1 MRVLSAVAEHGSIAA
16 AAQALAFTPS
26 AVSQQIA
33 TLEREAGVAL
43 VERGPRSVR
52 LTEAGRALVAHTDGI
67 VASLAAA
74 EAEIQAIAGL
84 RGGML
89 RLSSFPTAFATI
101 MPHAIGEFRR
111 RHPAVEL
118 SLTDIMDKLV
128 VDDWGQCKAGMFGS
142 LRAHVDAGKLSEA
155 TLYAE
160 LGEIVAGR
168 KRGRERD
175 DETILLWHR
184 GLSLSDI
191 ALGAAMLDKAARMGV
206 GQTLRYA

>member
-1 MRVLSAVAEHGSIAA
+1 MLDVRRMRVLSAVAEHGSIAA

-43 VERGPRSVR
+43 ERGPRSVR

-89 RLSSFPTAFATI
+89 RLSSF
-101 MPHAIGEFRR
+101 
-111 RHPAVEL
+111 
-118 SLTDIMDKLV
+118 
-128 VDDWGQCKAGMFGS
+128 
-142 LRAHVDAGKLSEA
+142 
-155 TLYAE
+155 
-160 LGEIVAGR
+160 
-168 KRGRERD
+168 
-175 DETILLWHR
+175 
-184 GLSLSDI
+184 
-191 ALGAAMLDKAARMGV
+191 
-206 GQTLRYA
+206 